1 MGVIDLL
8 VFLKKGEDMVMQAI
22 TNLLVWAHLLSPA
35 VEPVVAPAKPV
46 VAPIAVQV
54 PQVTQEPKPIMDQ
67 APQVVVD
74 FKEEPKAAGE
84 VLQVV
89 EEKKVSVSQGKPHA
103 PKIVHTHS
111 APKATQPAV
120 QKKDKGPKIVVSSRL
135 KACLWHINKAWPK
148 RSWSS
153 RYADLVRRLSKKRLK
168 ERSER
173 LNRVIQEC
181 LDCIAGQKSDKVTR
195 AMYADLELCKR
206 ELMQAKGLALFL
218 KANKIKNR

>member
-1 MGVIDLL
+1 
-8 VFLKKGEDMVMQAI
+8 MVMQAI

-54 PQVTQEPKPIMDQ
+54 PQVTQEPKPIIDQ

-74 FKEEPKAAGE
+74 SKPIEEPKAAGE

-89 EEKKVSVSQGKPHA
+89 EEKKVSVSQGKPYA

-135 KACLWHINKAWPK
+135 KACLLHINKAWPK

-168 ERSER
+168 ERSES
-173 LNRVIQEC
+173 LYRVIQEC
-181 LDCIAGQKSDKVTR
+181 LNCIAGQKSDEVTR
-195 AMYADLELCKR
+195 AMYANLELCKR
-206 ELMQAKGLALFL
+206 ELMQEEFLALFL